1 MAEEVEMTPITPSE
15 AAAVPPKV
23 SPFGASPE
31 SPAAPD
37 ASAAPADSAPAAA
50 PATPDASATA
60 PTIKLK
66 PIIRKP
72 MIRKPVVGVAKPPTP
87 DAAVA
92 AKKATQSLKS
102 VTGPIPAQATL
113 RKTGIIAEGI
123 LTPAQQQAA
132 KSKTS
137 RISLESAIGVA
148 PVKETPAPM
157 KTIRL
162 RRPTDIKPG
171 GPAPLT
177 PPSAPPPAED
187 APTAT
192 TVATLAPEPAESGDA
207 AQATQKK
214 TLKLHRPS
222 IGVSRPTLG
231 VNRAQA
237 KPASPAA
244 PAADGE
250 VADMPVADMAPVAN
264 LSPLTQVEPGAKMS
278 AGVPGWVATLSL
290 VTSIAALVA
299 VGTLMWY
306 LWQEGVGPV
315 AGANEM
321 QFIQM

>member
-1 MAEEVEMTPITPSE
+1 MAEEVEMTPITPAE
-15 AAAVPPKV
+15 AEAVPPKV
-23 SPFGASPE
+23 FPFGAP
-31 SPAAPD
+31 PA
-37 ASAAPADSAPAAA
+37 AAA
-50 PATPDASATA
+50 PAASAVPDATSA

-66 PIIRKP
+66 PIVRKP
-72 MIRKPVVGVAKPPTP
+72 MIRKPIVGGAKPP
-87 DAAVA
+87 AAPAAPVA
-92 AKKATQSLKS
+92 SKKATQSLKS

-148 PVKETPAPM
+148 PVKESPAPM

-162 RRPTDIKPG
+162 RRPTDIKSG
-171 GPAPLT
+171 AGPAPL
-177 PPSAPPPAED
+177 APAPAP
-187 APTAT
+187 APVENASTAE
-192 TVATLAPEPAESGDA
+192 TVAAPESETAGGDA
-207 AQATQKK
+207 SVTQKK

-231 VNRAQA
+231 VNRAPA
-237 KPASPAA
+237 KPAA
-244 PAADGE
+244 PAAPAAGGE
-250 VADMPVADMAPVAN
+250 VADLPVAEMAPVAN
-264 LSPLTQVEPGAKMS
+264 FQPVSNGAESGMS

-290 VTSIAALVA
+290 ITSIAALVA

-306 LWQEGVGPV
+306 FWQEGVGPV

>member
-1 MAEEVEMTPITPSE
+1 MAEEVEMTPITPAESE
-15 AAAVPPKV
+15 AVPPRV
-23 SPFGASPE
+23 SPFGAP
-31 SPAAPD
+31 
-37 ASAAPADSAPAAA
+37 PAAA
-50 PATPDASATA
+50 TPAASVAPAVSTPAAAAASDATSA

-66 PIIRKP
+66 PIVRKP
-72 MIRKPVVGVAKPPTP
+72 MIRKPIVGGAKPP
-87 DAAVA
+87 AAPAAPVA
-92 AKKATQSLKS
+92 SKKATQSLKS

-162 RRPTDIKPG
+162 RRPTDIKSG
-171 GPAPLT
+171 AGPAPLM
-177 PPSAPPPAED
+177 PPPAPADD
-187 APTAT
+187 ASTAE
-192 TVATLAPEPAESGDA
+192 TVAAPAPETTGGDA
-207 AQATQKK
+207 SVTQKK

-231 VNRAQA
+231 VNRSPA
-237 KPASPAA
+237 KPAA
-244 PAADGE
+244 PAAPAAGGE
-250 VADMPVADMAPVAN
+250 VADLPVADMTPVTNLAP
-264 LSPLTQVEPGAKMS
+264 LQPVESSAGMS

-290 VTSIAALVA
+290 ITSIAALVA